1 LRIVS
6 LNTLPFRQGTLWTN
20 TECEMRIAQV
30 ATLYESVP
38 PRAYGGI
45 ERVVSWLTEALVE
58 RGHDVTLFASGDSTT
73 RARLVEACPNA
84 LRLIED
90 TADPQAFHVA
100 MLERV
105 VRMSTEFDLVHF
117 HTDYQ
122 GFPFARRLACPHLTT
137 LHWRLDIP
145 GLAALYREFSDLPLV
160 SISDAQRA
168 PLPWVNWIGTVYHGL
183 PDSQMPF
190 SAEGGDYL
198 AFLGRIA
205 PTKRPDLAIEIAERA
220 GIPIKIAAKIDNGD
234 RWYYDGS
241 IEPLFHDPLV
251 EYRGELAD
259 HEKGEFLAHARAL
272 LFPVDWPEPF
282 GLVLIEALACGTPVI
297 AFRRGS
303 VPEIVEDGVTGF
315 VVDDV
320 ESAVRAIGRLDELSR
335 ADCRAAFE
343 RRFTVSRMTDDYLAL
358 YGELLREAG
367 DRAAMMSPR
376 QSGMATDDR

>member
-1 LRIVS
+1 
-6 LNTLPFRQGTLWTN
+6 
-20 TECEMRIAQV
+20 MRIAQV

-38 PRAYGGI
+38 PCAYGGT

-58 RGHDVTLFASGDSTT
+58 RGHDVTLFASGDSKT
-73 RARLVEACPNA
+73 RARLIEACPTA

-90 TADPQAFHVA
+90 TADPQAFHFA

-105 VRMSTEFDLVHF
+105 VRMSNEFDVVHF

-122 GFPFARRLACPHLTT
+122 GFPFARRLACSHITT

-145 GLAALYREFSDLPLV
+145 GLAPLYREFADLPLV
-160 SISDAQRA
+160 SISNAQRA
-168 PLPWVNWIGTVYHGL
+168 PLPWANWIGTVYHGL
-183 PDSQMPF
+183 PESHMQF
-190 SAEGGDYL
+190 SDEGGDYL

-220 GIPIKIAAKIDNGD
+220 GIPIKIAAKIDHGD
-234 RWYYDGS
+234 RWYYDSS

-251 EYRGELAD
+251 EYLGELGD
-259 HEKGEFLAHARAL
+259 HEKGELLRHARAL

-303 VPEIVEDGVTGF
+303 VPEIIEDGATGF
-315 VVDDV
+315 IVDDAQ
-320 ESAVRAIGRLDELSR
+320 SAVRAIGRVDDLSR

-358 YGELLREAG
+358 YASLLHELG
-367 DRAAMMSPR
+367 DTATPSPIERGVAA
-376 QSGMATDDR
+376 DDR